1 MINKVD
7 KNANRIKRHV
17 KIRHDLA
24 GTTKRP
30 RLCVY
35 RSLNHIYAQIVDDSK
50 GVTLV
55 ACNTTQ
61 KEVAAKV
68 KDMTNKE
75 QARYVGEQIAKLAKK
90 KKITEITTIDNGNE
104 YMVSD
109 YFKEYGYGISAAH
122 SDTFE
127 RIAVVDNAK
136 AVNIMPKLGF
146 VKYYS
151 VVPNKSGTENLI
163 LIKKYSNH

>member
-1 MINKVD
+1 MINKID
-7 KNANRIKRHV
+7 KNANRIKRHT

-75 QARYVGEQIAKLAKK
+75 QARFVGEEIARLAKK
-90 KKITEITTIDNGNE
+90 KKITEVVFDRGGYLYTGR
-104 YMVSD
+104 V
-109 YFKEYGYGISAAH
+109 KELADGARAAGLE
-122 SDTFE
+122 F
-127 RIAVVDNAK
+127 
-136 AVNIMPKLGF
+136 
-146 VKYYS
+146 
-151 VVPNKSGTENLI
+151 
-163 LIKKYSNH
+163 